1 MISAHEPLAQAMAHS
16 VRGAREELVGRWL
29 ERISDRVALH
39 PTHVFPSNELL
50 NHVPLLVDGIADY
63 LENSA
68 AEITA
73 DVPVVAKAMELGAL
87 RHAQGFEA
95 HQILKEYEILGGIL
109 FDHLSEAA
117 DRMGPGCT
125 PGELLACSHRVF
137 RAVAVIQQYT
147 TNHFLALAE
156 ARVRE
161 REDRLRAFN
170 RSLTHEMKNRINT
183 VRGANEMLR
192 EDWVGGDAA
201 QRVKFTDI
209 IARNADG
216 MQSVLEDLL
225 ELSRVETDGSGQS
238 ARNVL
243 LYDAAA
249 EVARQLRDFAE
260 ARRVRIELSEA
271 LPRVEVP
278 AAAVELC
285 LTNYV
290 SNAVKYRDPGKPDHW
305 VRVEGT
311 VREDDPCEV
320 VVKVRD
326 NGLGVPEEARADLF
340 RRFFRAHEGTVTGEE
355 GTGLGLA
362 IVRETIESVG
372 GRAWAEFDPV
382 DGTAFAISF
391 PCVSPHETP
400 AETGGLSV

>member
-1 MISAHEPLAQAMAHS
+1 MISAHEPIAQAMANS
-16 VRGAREELVGRWL
+16 VREAREELVGRWL
-29 ERISDRVALH
+29 ERIADRVALH
-39 PTHVFPSNELL
+39 ANHVFPSEELL

-63 LENSA
+63 VADVA

-109 FDHLSEAA
+109 FDHLA
-117 DRMGPGCT
+117 DTAERMGPGCS

-137 RAVAVIQQYT
+137 RAIAVIQQYT
-147 TNHFLALAE
+147 TNHFLSLAE

-192 EDWVGGDAA
+192 EEWVGSVAT
-201 QRVKFTDI
+201 QREKFTDI

-225 ELSRVETDGSGQS
+225 ELSRVGADGASS
-238 ARNVL
+238 RNIL

-260 ARRVRIELSEA
+260 ARRVRVELSDD

-290 SNAVKYRDPGKPDHW
+290 SNAIKYRDPGKPDHW

-311 VREDDPCEV
+311 IRDGDPCEV
-320 VVKVRD
+320 VVRVRD
-326 NGLGVPEEARADLF
+326 NGLGVPEAARAQLF

-382 DGTAFAISF
+382 EGSVFAISF
-391 PCVSPHETP
+391 PCNTSEEPP
-400 AETGGLSV
+400 ADTGGLSV

>member
-1 MISAHEPLAQAMAHS
+1 MISAHEPLAQTMANS
-16 VRGAREELVGRWL
+16 VRDARESLVERWL
-29 ERISDRVALH
+29 ERIMDRVAIH
-39 PTHVFPSNELL
+39 PTHIFPSDELL
-50 NHVPLLVDGIADY
+50 NHIPLLVDGIADY
-63 LENSA
+63 VGDVA

-109 FDHLSEAA
+109 FDHLA
-117 DRMGPGCT
+117 DTAERMGPGCS

-137 RAVAVIQQYT
+137 RAIAVIQQYT
-147 TNHFLALAE
+147 TNHFLSLAE

-192 EDWVGGDAA
+192 EEWVGSVAA
-201 QRVKFTDI
+201 QRGKFTDI

-225 ELSRVETDGSGQS
+225 ELSRVGADGASS
-238 ARNVL
+238 RNIL

-260 ARRVRIELSEA
+260 ARRVRVELSDD

-290 SNAVKYRDPGKPDHW
+290 SNAIKYRDPGKPDHW

-311 VREDDPCEV
+311 IRDGDPCEV
-320 VVKVRD
+320 VVRVRD
-326 NGLGVPEEARADLF
+326 NGLGVPEAARAQLF

-382 DGTAFAISF
+382 EGSVFAISF
-391 PCVSPHETP
+391 PCNTSEEPP
-400 AETGGLSV
+400 ADTGGLSV

>member
-1 MISAHEPLAQAMAHS
+1 MISADEPAAQAMAHS
-16 VRGAREELVGRWL
+16 IREAREALIGRWL
-29 ERISDRVALH
+29 ERIADRVATLDPNH
-39 PTHVFPSNELL
+39 LFPSEELL

-63 LENSA
+63 LEDSA

-109 FDHLSEAA
+109 FEHLSEAA
-117 DRMGPGCT
+117 ERIPGGH
-125 PGELLACSHRVF
+125 PAGELLAASHRVF
-137 RAVAVIQQYT
+137 RAIAVIQQYT

-183 VRGANEMLR
+183 VRGANQMLR
-192 EDWVGGDAA
+192 EDWVGGDGA
-201 QRVKFTDI
+201 QRVRFTDI

-225 ELSRVETDGSGQS
+225 ELSRVEADGAQPG
-238 ARNVL
+238 RNIL
-243 LYDAAA
+243 LVDAVA

-260 ARRVRIELSEA
+260 ARRVRIDVGD
-271 LPRVEVP
+271 LPPVEVP

-290 SNAVKYRDPGKPDHW
+290 SNAIKYRDPGKPERW
-305 VRVEGT
+305 VRLEAT
-311 VREDDPCEV
+311 VTDPCEV
-320 VVKVRD
+320 TVRVRD
-326 NGLGVPEEARADLF
+326 NGLGVPEDARAQLF
-340 RRFFRAHEGTVTGEE
+340 SRFFRAHERTVTGEE

-382 DGTAFAISF
+382 DGTVFAISF
-391 PCVSPHETP
+391 PCV
-400 AETGGLSV
+400 GR

>member
-1 MISAHEPLAQAMAHS
+1 M
-16 VRGAREELVGRWL
+16 
-29 ERISDRVALH
+29 
-39 PTHVFPSNELL
+39 
-50 NHVPLLVDGIADY
+50 
-63 LENSA
+63 
-68 AEITA
+68 
-73 DVPVVAKAMELGAL
+73 VAKARELGEL

-109 FDHLSEAA
+109 FDHLAETAERLGSA
-117 DRMGPGCT
+117 CS

-147 TNHFLALAE
+147 TNHFLSLAE

-192 EDWVGGDAA
+192 EDWVGESAA

-225 ELSRVETDGSGQS
+225 ELSRVEVDGTQS
-238 ARNVL
+238 SRNIYL
-243 LYDAAA
+243 ADAAA
-249 EVARQLRDFAE
+249 EVTRQLRDFAE
-260 ARRVRIELSEA
+260 ARNVRVDLA
-271 LPRVEVP
+271 PDLPVVEVP

-290 SNAVKYRDPGKPDHW
+290 SNAIKYRDPGKPEHW

-311 VREDDPCEV
+311 VRESEPCEV
-320 VVKVRD
+320 VVRVRD
-326 NGLGVPEEARADLF
+326 NGLGVPVEARENLF

-382 DGTAFAISF
+382 DGTVFAISF
-391 PCVSPHETP
+391 PCIIAEQVP
-400 AETGGLSV
+400 A

>member
-1 MISAHEPLAQAMAHS
+1 MAKS
-16 VRGAREELVGRWL
+16 VRDARESLVGRWL
-29 ERISDRVALH
+29 ERIVDRVAIH
-39 PTHVFPSNELL
+39 PTHIFPSEELL

-63 LENSA
+63 VGDVA

-109 FDHLSEAA
+109 FDHLAETAE
-117 DRMGPGCT
+117 RMGPGCS
-125 PGELLACSHRVF
+125 PAELLACSHRVF

-147 TNHFLALAE
+147 TNHFLSLAE

-192 EDWVGGDAA
+192 EEWVGSIAA
-201 QRVKFTDI
+201 QREKFTDI

-225 ELSRVETDGSGQS
+225 ELSRVGSDGASS
-238 ARNVL
+238 RNIL

-260 ARRVRIELSEA
+260 ARRVRVELA
-271 LPRVEVP
+271 DDLPRVEVP

-311 VREDDPCEV
+311 IRDGDPCEV
-320 VVKVRD
+320 VVRVRD
-326 NGLGVPEEARADLF
+326 NGLGVPVEARAQLF

-382 DGTAFAISF
+382 EGSVFAISF
-391 PCVSPHETP
+391 PCNTNEDPPSD
-400 AETGGLSV
+400 TGGLSV

>member
-1 MISAHEPLAQAMAHS
+1 MISANESTARAMASS
-16 VRGAREELVGRWL
+16 VRDAREELVGRWL
-29 ERISDRVALH
+29 ERIVDRVALD
-39 PTHVFPSNELL
+39 PSHVFPSEQLL
-50 NHVPLLVDGIADY
+50 NHVPLLLDGIADY
-63 LENSA
+63 LADVA

-87 RHAQGFEA
+87 RHSQGFEA

-109 FDHLSEAA
+109 FDHLAEAA
-117 DRMGPGCT
+117 ERIGHECS

-137 RAVAVIQQYT
+137 RAIAVIQQYT

-192 EDWVGGDAA
+192 EEWVGESAA
-201 QRVKFTDI
+201 QRVTFTDI

-225 ELSRVETDGSGQS
+225 ELSRVEADGGQG
-238 ARNVL
+238 ARNVYL
-243 LYDAAA
+243 ADAAA

-260 ARRVRIELSEA
+260 ARRVRIELEPG
-271 LPRVEVP
+271 LPQVEVP

-290 SNAVKYRDPGKPDHW
+290 SNAIKYRDPGKPEHW

-311 VREDDPCEV
+311 VRDNDPCEV
-320 VVKVRD
+320 VVRVRD
-326 NGLGVPEEARADLF
+326 NGLGVPPEARDKLF

-382 DGTAFAISF
+382 DGTVFAISF
-391 PCVSPHETP
+391 PCIATQQPSAPG
-400 AETGGLSV
+400 AGLAV

>member
-1 MISAHEPLAQAMAHS
+1 MISVHEPVAQAMAQS
-16 VRGAREELVGRWL
+16 VRRSREELVGRWL

-192 EDWVGGDAA
+192 EDWVGSVSS
-201 QRVKFTDI
+201 QREKFTDI

-225 ELSRVETDGSGQS
+225 ELSRVEVDGSQS
-238 ARNVL
+238 SRNIL
-243 LYDAAA
+243 LSDAAA

-260 ARRVRIELSEA
+260 ARRVRVELMPD
-271 LPRVEVP
+271 LPIVEVP

-290 SNAVKYRDPGKPDHW
+290 SNAIKYRDPGKPDHW

-311 VREDDPCEV
+311 IRDGDPCEV
-320 VVKVRD
+320 VVRVRD
-326 NGLGVPEEARADLF
+326 NGLGVPEEARAQLF

-382 DGTAFAISF
+382 EGSVFAISF
-391 PCVSPHETP
+391 PCNTNEAPP
-400 AETGGLSV
+400 ADTGGLSV